1 MLAPIDKERPELPED
16 VCEQVE
22 INIKYDGY
30 IRRQMKQVEQ
40 FKKLEQKKIPE
51 DIDYEDV
58 GSLRIEARQKLEA
71 YRPVSIGCMYNLEI
85 LEKGC
90 EELGITLND
99 TQKNQFIQFYEFL
112 VEKNKVMNLTGITEF
127 DEVLVK
133 HFLDSLCCVKA
144 VDMSKVKTVMDIG
157 TGAGFPGVP
166 LKIAFPELEACL
178 LDSLNKRVKFLEETF
193 ALLGLEN
200 ISAIHGRAEEY
211 AKNKAYREKYDLCVS
226 RAVSG
231 LATLSEYCLP
241 YVKVGGLFV
250 SYKSGSVKEEAE
262 AAEKAVKILGGKIR
276 DIQYFDLPGS
286 EISRSL
292 VIIEKVKNT
301 PGKYPRKAGTPLREP
316 LA

>member
-1 MLAPIDKERPELPED
+1 
-16 VCEQVE
+16 
-22 INIKYDGY
+22 
-30 IRRQMKQVEQ
+30 
-40 FKKLEQKKIPE
+40 
-51 DIDYEDV
+51 
-58 GSLRIEARQKLEA
+58 
-71 YRPVSIGCMYNLEI
+71 MYNLEI

-90 EELGITLND
+90 EELGITLSD
-99 TQKNQFIQFYEFL
+99 TQKNQFIRFYEYL

-144 VDMSKVKTVMDIG
+144 VDMGKIKTVMDIG

-166 LKIAFPELEACL
+166 LKIAFPEVEACL

-193 ALLGLEN
+193 ALLGLEG

-211 AKNKAYREKYDLCVS
+211 AKNKVYREKYDLCVS

-262 AAEKAVKILGGKIR
+262 AAAKAYARKHAEETGAAPEAAPQEQSDAAVGERTYARGRAYKADRYQK
-276 DIQYFDLPGS
+276 PNGS
-286 EISRSL
+286 AKE
-292 VIIEKVKNT
+292 
-301 PGKYPRKAGTPLREP
+301 
-316 LA
+316 